1 MQKCLGAAPN
11 NCTAKNST
19 VISDDGRSVTYKDIL
34 SKTTIDRTF
43 SEEEM
48 KAIKLKSFGEYS
60 IVGQS
65 KLPFDLP
72 GKIDGSAKYGSDVFV
87 PNMVYGIP
95 VPNPVRWGAVPKSV
109 DESAAKKIDGYVG
122 SYVEKNG
129 FARINTGYVVAF
141 GETVWAAMNAAKA
154 LKIDWDLGDNK
165 NVSSEDIRDESV
177 RLQKI
182 LHQGFYGY

>member
-1 MQKCLGAAPN
+1 MKYHSSEEDFIDAHYNDTWL
-11 NCTAKNST
+11 T
-19 VISDDGRSVTYKDIL
+19 VEQVAQQLSCSQRKVYHMIENKDIL
-34 SKTTIDRTF
+34 SKNTIDRTF
-43 SEEEM
+43 SEDEM

-95 VPNPVRWGAVPKSV
+95 VPNPVRWGAIPQSV
-109 DESAAKKIDGYVG
+109 DESDAKKIDGYVG
-122 SYVEKNG
+122 AYVEKEG

-141 GETVWAAMNAAKA
+141 V
-154 LKIDWDLGDNK
+154 
-165 NVSSEDIRDESV
+165 
-177 RLQKI
+177 QY
-182 LHQGFYGY
+182 F